1 MFLSLAF
8 VAWLTISALLGGVI
22 GSLLGLG
29 GGIIIVP
36 VYTIVLGLPVHVAV
50 GTSLVAVVANSAS
63 AATVYLKSRLTNL
76 RVALVLATI
85 TAAGSLLG
93 SLVGTS
99 LGGPWLLGTFGV
111 VLVAVGVLMLV
122 RPEAGRGPAQAESG
136 EPPSAA
142 AGEAEL
148 EGRYFD
154 PSSKT
159 EVTYRP
165 RGVRSGYV
173 FSFLAG
179 NLSGLLGVGGGV
191 VQVPVMN
198 LLLGM
203 PIKAAAATSSHIISL
218 TAMAGAVVYLA
229 RGYVDPLVTAV
240 TIIGVY
246 LGARAGARLNQVLP
260 GKLIKRVFSIILFY
274 MAVRMLAQA
283 FNLPSAF

>member
-1 MFLSLAF
+1 MSLAF
-8 VAWLTISALLGGVI
+8 ITWLATSALFGGII

-50 GTSLVAVVANSAS
+50 GTSLVAVVANAAS
-63 AATVYLKSRLTNL
+63 AAAVYLESRLTNL
-76 RVALVLATI
+76 RLALVLATI

-93 SLVGTS
+93 GLVGTS
-99 LGGPWLLGTFGV
+99 LSRSWLLGVFGG
-111 VLVAVGVLMLV
+111 VLVVVGVLMLV
-122 RPEAGRGPAQAESG
+122 RPEGGRGPVRASSVESA
-136 EPPSAA
+136 PASAGA
-142 AGEAEL
+142 TEL

-154 PSSKT
+154 PSSKA

-179 NLSGLLGVGGGV
+179 NLSGLLGVGGGI

-203 PIKAAAATSSHIISL
+203 PIKAATATSSHIISL

-229 RGYVDPLVTAV
+229 RGYVDPVVTAV

-246 LGARAGARLNQVLP
+246 LGARTGARLNRVLP
-260 GKLIKRVFSIILFY
+260 GKLIKRVFSVILFY

-283 FNLPSAF
+283 FNLPFLS